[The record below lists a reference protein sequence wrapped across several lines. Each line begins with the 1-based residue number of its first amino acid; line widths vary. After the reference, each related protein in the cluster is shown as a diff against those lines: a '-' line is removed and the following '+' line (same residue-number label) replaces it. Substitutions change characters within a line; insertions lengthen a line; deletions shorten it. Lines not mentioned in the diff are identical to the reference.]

1 MTYLAIALVMVIS
14 ALIGVGL
21 FAIGEW
27 MKWTERRLDA
37 LERSAPIED
46 TETEI
51 PCESPPS
58 RLVAGRIRTTKE
70 REPFVFDEPV
80 SDQFPVIRGATDL
93 GRGMP

>member
-1 MTYLAIALVMVIS
+1 MTSLAIALIVVWVLLGLMLL
-14 ALIGVGL
+14 ALSG
-21 FAIGEW
+21 W
-27 MKWTERRLDA
+27 MRATERRLDA